1 MRAPVHGL
9 PQPIMA
15 GMKPVIVGEAGC
27 LTDSQG
33 AALPGALEAVAHL
46 NQAGFTVLVA
56 TDIPELAGSGT
67 TMATVSARHA
77 QLQQALGAV
86 GGRIDALFFCSAAP
100 GTFPATFAAL
110 LRDIGARYDQPLAEM
125 HAIFA
130 SADECGAAA
139 EAGLIVHRLGIEPSG
154 TAPGEQLACPDLAA
168 CARALV
174 AALDAAAPSSSGRR
188 AGALLP

>member
-1 MRAPVHGL
+1 MV
-9 PQPIMA
+9 

-33 AALPGALEAVAHL
+33 TALPGALEAVAHL
-46 NQAGFTVLVA
+46 NQGGFTVIVA

-67 TMATVSARHA
+67 TMAAVSARHA

-86 GGRIDALFFCSAAP
+86 GGRIDALFFCSATP

-110 LRDIGARYDQPLAEM
+110 LRDIGVRYDQPLAEM

-130 SADECGAAA
+130 RADECGVAA
-139 EAGLIVHRLGIEPSG
+139 EAGLIVHRLGAEPPG
-154 TAPGEQLACPDLAA
+154 TAPGERLACPDLAA

-174 AALDAAAPSSSGRR
+174 AAQDAAAPLSGRR